1 LEPRI
6 VLEQMLQKLREIQV
20 GSEFDSELSRI
31 KSQSHVE
38 MTDVE
43 YFREIVKLVYDAGF
57 RGSVVEKHNAE
68 LTEAFANY
76 DFRKVARQD
85 FRSLFAASPI
95 KNRKKVKGCLKNA
108 KQLIELVAEYGSF
121 EAYLRSFGDVAH
133 DVKSFLKMQ
142 RDMRSRFAY
151 LGPTNFYAFM
161 KYIGFDFLKPD
172 VHLRVIMS
180 RLGLTSSPKCSEE
193 EVLVAANGIRDA
205 TGEQLRIIDQI
216 FYTYGSSDHGRVKKA
231 ICGDKPLC
239 EECYLPKYCDYY
251 KKRHTEAA
259 N

>member
-1 LEPRI
+1 MRK
-6 VLEQMLQKLREIQV
+6 KLREIQV
-20 GSEFDSELSRI
+20 GREFDSELSRL

-38 MTDVE
+38 MTDMK
-43 YFREIVKLVYDAGF
+43 YFHELVNLVYNAGF
-57 RGSVVEKHNAE
+57 RGSVVGKYKAG
-68 LTEAFANY
+68 LSDTFANF
-76 DFRKVARQD
+76 DFRRVARQD

-108 KQLIELVAEYGSF
+108 KQLVKLVDEYGSF

-133 DVKSFLKMQ
+133 DVKSVLKMQ

-172 VHLRVIMS
+172 VHVRVIMS
-180 RLGLTSSPKCSEE
+180 RLGLTSSPKCTEE
-193 EVLVAANGIRDA
+193 EVLVAAQRIREA
-205 TGEQLRIIDQI
+205 TGEQLRIIDQL

-231 ICGDKPLC
+231 ICGAKPLC
-239 EECYLPKYCDYY
+239 TECYLPKYCDYY
-251 KKRHTEAA
+251 KRRHTEAVD
-259 N
+259 